1 MPPVN
6 TRAEYEFRLK
16 KIAMVTEAISN
27 LGTALCKWGGFAFI
41 AWCLWGVAASLSGEQ
56 TSASIVF
63 RAALDMR
70 ADQYIAYLLGGGG
83 VIYGVRERRL
93 RRKTTERLSERTAS
107 LEKRIDPHRTSSGLP
122 STGDTRLEDQ
132 L

>member
-1 MPPVN
+1 MPPLN
-6 TRAEYEFRLK
+6 TQAKYDFRLK
-16 KIAMVTEAISN
+16 KIAMVTETVSN
-27 LGTALCKWGGFAFI
+27 VGSALCKWGGFAFI
-41 AWCLWGVAASLSGEQ
+41 AWCFWGVAASLSGEQ

-70 ADQYIAYLLGGGG
+70 ADQYIAYILGGGG
-83 VIYGVRERRL
+83 VVYGIRERRL

-107 LEKRIDPHRTSSGLP
+107 LEKRIDPNRTSSGLP

-132 L
+132 P